1 MIVPY
6 IQKSPHSIPKIVA
19 IISRLTRIVY
29 LIVSTALNFD
39 GGLPAP
45 YLICIT
51 ATDVRSITRRRSPSA
66 TASPED

>member
-19 IISRLTRIVY
+19 IISRLTCIVY

-39 GGLPAP
+39 GGA
-45 YLICIT
+45 
-51 ATDVRSITRRRSPSA
+51 
-66 TASPED
+66 ASPVPDLHNGNRC